1 MRVSRDSFEELVR
14 DAVSSLPDRFLS
26 KMGNVGVIVAA
37 RPTPAQ
43 RTQNHLGP
51 QDTLFGLYEGVPL
64 TERGAFVPPLPDVI
78 TLFQEP
84 IEASCDSME
93 KLERQVRITVAHEVA
108 HYFGFSDD
116 ELVDLGIY

>member
-1 MRVSRDSFEELVR
+1 M
-14 DAVSSLPDRFLS
+14 PDQFLS
-26 KMGNVGVIVAA
+26 KMGNVGVIVAD
-37 RPTPAQ
+37 RPTNAQ
-43 RTQNHLGP
+43 RVRNNLGP

-84 IEASCDSME
+84 IEDSCDSME
-93 KLERQVRITVAHEVA
+93 ELERQVRITVAHEVA

-116 ELVDLGIY
+116 ALADMGIY

>member
-1 MRVSRDSFEELVR
+1 
-14 DAVSSLPDRFLS
+14 
-26 KMGNVGVIVAA
+26 MGNVGMVVAD
-37 RPTPAQ
+37 RPTHAQ
-43 RTQNHLGP
+43 RVQNGLGP

-84 IEASCDSME
+84 IEDSCSSLE
-93 KLERQVRITVAHEVA
+93 ELERQVRTTVTHEVA

-116 ELVDLGIY
+116 ELADMGIG

>member
-1 MRVSRDSFEELVR
+1 MRVSRDSFEKLVR
-14 DAVSSLPDRFLS
+14 DAVSSLPDRFLK
-26 KMGNVGVIVAA
+26 KMGNVGVVVAD
-37 RPTPAQ
+37 RPTYAQ
-43 RTQNHLGP
+43 RAQNDLGP

-64 TERGAFVPPLPDVI
+64 TERGAYVPPLPDVI

-84 IEASCDSME
+84 IEDSCDSME

-116 ELVDLGIY
+116 ELADMGIG

>member
-1 MRVSRDSFEELVR
+1 
-14 DAVSSLPDRFLS
+14 
-26 KMGNVGVIVAA
+26 MGNVGVVVAD
-37 RPTPAQ
+37 RPTHAQ
-43 RTQNHLGP
+43 RVQNSLGP

-84 IEASCDSME
+84 IEDSCSSLE
-93 KLERQVRITVAHEVA
+93 ELERQVRTTVTHEVA

-116 ELVDLGIY
+116 ELVDMGIG